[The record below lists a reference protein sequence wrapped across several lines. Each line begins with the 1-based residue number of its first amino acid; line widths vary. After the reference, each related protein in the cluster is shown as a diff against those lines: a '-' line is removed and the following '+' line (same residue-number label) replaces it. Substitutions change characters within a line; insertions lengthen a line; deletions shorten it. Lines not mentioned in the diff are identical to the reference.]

1 MVDSSADEGH
11 LRATGE
17 GAFDLNKKRY
27 NVAVSRARDQIL
39 MVHSF
44 DLINLRSDDLRHQL
58 LQHIQN
64 PRSSIQAYEQ
74 EVDKTESP
82 FEKEVLKRLTASGFK
97 VRTQW
102 EVGYYRIDMVVEGGG
117 KRLAVECDGDR
128 YHPIEKLADDMER
141 QSVLERLGWQFARIR
156 GSAFFRDPDLAMK
169 SVLERLEEIGIL
181 PEIHR
186 PEEYST
192 DMTLINELD
201 QLINEGID
209 LIDDDDQVS
218 VKEKENSSSET
229 RKDKASSIIK
239 LEELILSYGQ
249 AVHISDLCKD
259 ISIDR
264 GYKRLSSNLRRKI
277 ELEIK
282 AAVKKGMIIV
292 EDDMVQLVRSMEI

>member
-1 MVDSSADEGH
+1 VRDGDAPGDTLGADLLVGGQLH
-11 LRATGE
+11 GRQAFGLHQKLQRHTRCGYAPGFAQNGSRLRVG
-17 GAFDLNKKRY
+17 
-27 NVAVSRARDQIL
+27 
-39 MVHSF
+39 
-44 DLINLRSDDLRHQL
+44 
-58 LQHIQN
+58 
-64 PRSSIQAYEQ
+64 EQ

-82 FEKEVLKRLTASGFK
+82 FEKEVLKRLTAAGFK

-229 RKDKASSIIK
+229 SKDKASSFIK

-249 AVHISDLCKD
+249 AVHISELCKD

-264 GYKRLSSNLRRKI
+264 QIALGI
-277 ELEIK
+277 PAE
-282 AAVKKGMIIV
+282 
-292 EDDMVQLVRSMEI
+292 Q